1 MSSKNNTMSSKHKSG
16 QLQTYRQTTANP
28 YNLLTH
34 EEISSSSILNRQ
46 PTLDV
51 SNLKRNFRDISPTN
65 ITNFYESSG
74 DLSVLVPYQDLKVQN
89 TMDLRKL
96 HELKRNAKSYKNLL
110 HTNSKQRYTNY
121 NNGSVTDRKPCT
133 SQVVNSTCTAQKH
146 PRSANYS
153 HKNSIKQKSSANSSK
168 SYSKYVNSQSF
179 HQNWGQ
185 PDGILLNPAKR
196 EEDYMDMQSFKE
208 KLNKTISIKNQEAKA
223 MASMHAN
230 RQIVPE
236 IGIPDNV
243 YNSHQRNYTMNN
255 IQQPMNTE
263 WVNSKLL
270 NSSRDVLR
278 DNFGSFRTSNNI
290 KSFCSKSKPV
300 QTKAKSKKRSRNKN
314 MSIGISATQNKYN
327 SKSIKSTIGE
337 GKCFI
342 NNCTVKMINSS
353 SKKSIFTP
361 SKKEI
366 SYAMGSTLDN
376 RKSTSNLTK
385 TKKKKPQV
393 AMNKM
398 KKCQSSRN
406 FIKIHGSNHRLSGVH
421 KPSSIKSKNSD
432 RSIHSK
438 PNFQSP
444 SFGGL
449 SSRQSYG
456 QERQR

>member
-1 MSSKNNTMSSKHKSG
+1 
-16 QLQTYRQTTANP
+16 
-28 YNLLTH
+28 
-34 EEISSSSILNRQ
+34 
-46 PTLDV
+46 
-51 SNLKRNFRDISPTN
+51 
-65 ITNFYESSG
+65 
-74 DLSVLVPYQDLKVQN
+74 
-89 TMDLRKL
+89 
-96 HELKRNAKSYKNLL
+96 
-110 HTNSKQRYTNY
+110 
-121 NNGSVTDRKPCT
+121 
-133 SQVVNSTCTAQKH
+133 
-146 PRSANYS
+146 
-153 HKNSIKQKSSANSSK
+153 
-168 SYSKYVNSQSF
+168 
-179 HQNWGQ
+179 
-185 PDGILLNPAKR
+185 
-196 EEDYMDMQSFKE
+196 
-208 KLNKTISIKNQEAKA
+208 

-337 GKCFI
+337 GKRFI